1 MMVMQGT
8 KHLAELTVDLFNR
21 ASDDAE
27 LSERMSFANTTVH
40 LHFTDPAGNASCTV
54 WLDRLPI
61 GAEMG
66 AVGQAEIELFAPT
79 QIWMDLYQRKRQ
91 LPIEI
96 VRGEVTY
103 TGPVRKFLRVVP
115 LLSSFDFEGFKASPP
130 YPGGTITSSAG

>member
-1 MMVMQGT
+1 MMVMHGT

-40 LHFTDPAGNASCTV
+40 IHFTDPGGDASCTV

-61 GAEMG
+61 GAELG
-66 AVGQAEIELFAPT
+66 AVGQAEIELYAPT
-79 QIWMDLYQRKRQ
+79 SIWLELYQQKRQ

-103 TGPVRKFLRVVP
+103 TGPVRKFLRIVP
-115 LLSSFDFEGFKASPP
+115 LLSSFDFEAFKASPP
-130 YPGGTITSSAG
+130 SGGTITSSAG